1 MKVALK
7 QFRLNFFKVMAHPLR
22 IQIIELLS
30 ESPKS
35 VNELQLLLECEG
47 SIISQHLSIL
57 RTKHIVRGIKDGNR
71 VVYSIQDPLIKE
83 LFEMTK
89 TIFINQLKSVIQIL
103 DP

>member
-35 VNELQLLLECEG
+35 VNEFQLLLECEG
-47 SIISQHLSIL
+47 SIISQHLS
-57 RTKHIVRGIKDGNR
+57 
-71 VVYSIQDPLIKE
+71 
-83 LFEMTK
+83 F
-89 TIFINQLKSVIQIL
+89 
-103 DP
+103 